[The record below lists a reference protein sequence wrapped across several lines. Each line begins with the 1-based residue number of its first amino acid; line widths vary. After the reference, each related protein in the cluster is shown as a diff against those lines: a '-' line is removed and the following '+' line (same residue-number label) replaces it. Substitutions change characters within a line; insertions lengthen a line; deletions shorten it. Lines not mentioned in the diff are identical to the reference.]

1 MSERFRKAKL
11 SYSSTSGTKQYQYKH
26 CSTPDLLVHVHVT
39 LKFTRSTAVDL
50 LLVRYLLLASNSYQI
65 YYLQVRQQYRNRSTT
80 STVLINGQKIYSSR
94 STTSLKKLNL
104 NNEKIVLLLAS
115 SNRPTIS
122 VSQKRLEYHLVPLY
136 SRRSVGVVGLHLG
149 PKWLSTCNVRG
160 PPQAPLK
167 KSIFFIYFLLNLF
180 IATAG
185 NE

>member
-11 SYSSTSGTKQYQYKH
+11 SYSSTSGNKQYQYKH

-39 LKFTRSTAVDL
+39 VKFTRSTAVDL

-65 YYLQVRQQYRNRSTT
+65 YQYRNRS

-94 STTSLKKLNL
+94 STTSFKKLNL

-122 VSQKRLEYHLVPLY
+122 VSQKRLEYHLVALY
-136 SRRSVGVVGLHLG
+136 SRRGVGVDVLCWG
-149 PKWLSTCNVRG
+149 PKWQSTCNVRG

-167 KSIFFIYFLLNLF
+167 KSIFFIYF
-180 IATAG
+180 
-185 NE
+185 

>member
-39 LKFTRSTAVDL
+39 VKFTRSTAVDL
-50 LLVRYLLLASNSYQI
+50 LLNLVWYLLLASNSYQI
-65 YYLQVRQQYRNRSTT
+65 YQYRNRSTT

-94 STTSLKKLNL
+94 STASFKKLNL

-122 VSQKRLEYHLVPLY
+122 VSKKRSEYHLVALY
-136 SRRSVGVVGLHLG
+136 CRRSLGAVELCWG
-149 PKWLSTCNVRG
+149 PKWQSTCNVRG
-160 PPQAPLK
+160 PLQAPLK
-167 KSIFFIYFLLNLF
+167 KSIFFIYFLVNLF